1 MPTKPLILLSALLL
15 LTAGCGKN
23 NVDYKTSQSGVT
35 VEKKGDTVSLE
46 AKGMNGNPG
55 MKAVSSEK
63 GVPLPENFPKDVP
76 LFKDALVTVATTM
89 GDMLQVKT
97 TFKAPLEEGMKFY
110 EEKMKSEG
118 WVISVM
124 KMEGANMV
132 TGKKGNRQCSVMFS
146 TEDKVTVAVIMAPV
160 AGK

>member
-1 MPTKPLILLSALLL
+1 MPTKLLLLLSALLL
-15 LTAGCGKN
+15 VATGCSKKN
-23 NVDYKTSQSGVT
+23 TDYKTSQSGVT

-46 AKGMNGNPG
+46 AKGTGGNPG

-63 GVPLPENFPKDVP
+63 GVPLPENFPHDVP
-76 LFKDALVTVATTM
+76 LFKDALVTVATTL

-97 TFKAPLEEGMKFY
+97 TFKAPLEDGMRFY
-110 EEKMKSEG
+110 EVQLKSEG
-118 WVISVM
+118 WAVSVM

-132 TGKKGNRQCSVMFS
+132 TGNKGQRQCSVMFS